1 MSIADSK
8 KKKKS
13 PALLYEMWRVNGIF
27 VQLLRSHLP
36 LLSSIIPYIYIHK
49 TVYYNALK
57 KLYICQ
63 QLSRGVKPFVDKV
76 ISRKKN
82 NTAKPVA

>member
-1 MSIADSK
+1 
-8 KKKKS
+8 
-13 PALLYEMWRVNGIF
+13 MWTVNGIF

-36 LLSSIIPYIYIHK
+36 LLSSVIPHIYK

-63 QLSRGVKPFVDKV
+63 QLSRGVKPLLTMSSLGDEQM
-76 ISRKKN
+76 
-82 NTAKPVA
+82 